1 MSKKNETKAP
11 EVLGETETPEVLVEP
26 SETTLT
32 EVLVET
38 PETETPEVLVEP
50 SETEK
55 GSGGSVVT
63 VYGLMIDPITGEVY
77 TGEPKPYDTPSGW
90 VDAQIEAGK
99 MKLV

>member
-11 EVLGETETPEVLVEP
+11 EVLGETETPEVVVETP
-26 SETTLT
+26 ETTLT

-38 PETETPEVLVEP
+38 P
-50 SETEK
+50 ETEK

>member
-11 EVLGETETPEVLVEP
+11 EVLGETETPEVLVETTLTEVVVETP
-26 SETTLT
+26 ETTLT
-32 EVLVET
+32 EVV
-38 PETETPEVLVEP
+38 VEP

>member
-11 EVLGETETPEVLVEP
+11 EVVGE
-26 SETTLT
+26 T

-38 PETETPEVLVEP
+38 PETTLTEVLVEP